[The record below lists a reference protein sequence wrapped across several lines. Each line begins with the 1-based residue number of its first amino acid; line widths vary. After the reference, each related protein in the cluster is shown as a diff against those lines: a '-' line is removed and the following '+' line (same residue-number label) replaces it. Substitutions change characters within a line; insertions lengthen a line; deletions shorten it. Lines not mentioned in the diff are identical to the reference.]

1 MSNDLLLYLFIK
13 LELLLNLVAANKFF
27 LGEFTLKYLIFFVVI
42 AKTTSN
48 IKIVENIRACRHYRQ
63 VLSDELF
70 ADMVDQIKKIHGI

>member
-1 MSNDLLLYLFIK
+1 MPVDLLLYLFIK
-13 LELLLNLVAANKFF
+13 IELLINLVAANKFF
-27 LGEFTLKYLIFFVVI
+27 PGEFTLKYFIFSVVI
-42 AKTTSN
+42 AKTTTN